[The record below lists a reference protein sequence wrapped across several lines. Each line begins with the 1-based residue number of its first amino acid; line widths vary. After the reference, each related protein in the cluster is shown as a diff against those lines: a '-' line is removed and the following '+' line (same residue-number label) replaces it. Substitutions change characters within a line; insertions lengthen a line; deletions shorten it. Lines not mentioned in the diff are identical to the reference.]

1 MYDDDK
7 QKIARWIAGCNDVT
21 EEIEYVLN
29 IAYPMGAQDKFY
41 SHYENV
47 FYIMAEMREV
57 KREQIKQDNREPIDD
72 YDAMSDAGMSN
83 SDFG

>member
-7 QKIARWIAGCNDVT
+7 QKIARWIAGCNYVT
-21 EEIEYVLN
+21 EEIEYVLDR
-29 IAYPMGAQDKFY
+29 AYPIGAEDRFY
-41 SHYENV
+41 SHYGNV
-47 FYIMAEMREV
+47 FKHMAEMKEV
-57 KREQIKQDNREPIDD
+57 KLEQIKQDNREPIDD